1 MPQQHDPGQLRE
13 GLCNVE
19 VAQRANLKEGH
30 TQALGVGLGLFC
42 GHLPLEC
49 QVQPVSHQDFRNP
62 RGMLE
67 HEKGK
72 KNGLSGVSPT
82 NSCPPRTS
90 VVPYC
95 KYGLCVHNN

>member
-1 MPQQHDPGQLRE
+1 MPQQHDSSQLRE

-30 TQALGVGLGLFC
+30 TQALSVGLGLLS

-72 KNGLSGVSPT
+72 ENG
-82 NSCPPRTS
+82 
-90 VVPYC
+90 
-95 KYGLCVHNN
+95 